1 MTTDAPDLFVKG
13 QRIDRYEI
21 REHIGQGGMGAV
33 YRAVDTKLGRIVALK
48 TVVGHKRGDKLTE
61 EIRERF
67 MREALAAS
75 RVDHRNVVQV
85 LDFGFADDGTPYM
98 VMEYLRGRSLSAI
111 LKSANAPLAIDY
123 VADVLLSVCAALRA
137 CHHVGIIHRDLKP
150 ANIYLCDTDTGWEVK
165 VLDFG
170 ISKAPAADE
179 LTQDGQIIGTPQYLS
194 PEQIEGAVGTES
206 DQYALGVLLYVCLT
220 QRLPYA
226 NFQGVRLLRAI
237 SEGTFDPP
245 RTARADVP
253 EALEAI
259 VLRAMHVAPKQRFDS
274 IHALGQRLWEFASPS
289 GQAQWKT
296 FYFHTPAATQPLKP
310 ATMTNAPRPRELA
323 RDKAAPSS
331 VVAARAPAPAPAAAR
346 VAPAQPVSGSA
357 GALRADSTASL
368 DAVSALAKTEPQP
381 STIGPSN
388 FADTKTA
395 AASGVAE
402 PTSVSHS
409 DIAGESA
416 LSDARDTGSRQRARR
431 VARWR
436 VAIAVAGVAGLGVVI
451 QRAWHAN
458 PPAPPMRAGV
468 VAGPATPALP
478 APKAAAAVPGSVAPP
493 APPIPRHPASGVSA
507 SPTSPAPATPAQ
519 AGAVEEGSQPA
530 QPPEKKKRATRRHR
544 LPKLDQ
550 HGIGIPSE

>member
-1 MTTDAPDLFVKG
+1 MTTDAQDLFVKG

-21 REHIGQGGMGAV
+21 RAHVGQGGMGTV

-48 TVVGHKRGDKLTE
+48 TVVAHKRGDKLTE

-111 LKSANAPLAIDY
+111 LKTASAPLAIDY

-170 ISKAPAADE
+170 ISKAPAAEE

-194 PEQIEGAVGTES
+194 PEQIEGTVGNES

-220 QRLPYA
+220 QHLPYA
-226 NFQGVRLLRAI
+226 NFHGVRLLRAI
-237 SEGTFDPP
+237 SEGQFDPP
-245 RTARADVP
+245 RTLRADLP
-253 EALEAI
+253 DALEAI
-259 VLRAMHVAPKQRFDS
+259 VLRAMHVQPKQRFDS

-296 FYFHTPAATQPLKP
+296 FYFHTPAAAHPPKP
-310 ATMTNAPRPRELA
+310 AATTNAPPQRELA
-323 RDKAAPSS
+323 REKGAASS
-331 VVAARAPAPAPAAAR
+331 GAAAAAPAAAS
-346 VAPAQPVSGSA
+346 VAPARDASASAEKPRSG
-357 GALRADSTASL
+357 STASL
-368 DAVSALAKTEPQP
+368 APVSALARTEPQP

-388 FADTKTA
+388 FAVTKTA
-395 AASGVAE
+395 AASGVSE
-402 PTSVSHS
+402 PTSLSHS

-416 LSDARDTGSRQRARR
+416 LSDARDTGSRGRARR

-436 VAIAVAGVAGLGVVI
+436 VAIAVAGVAGIGIVI
-451 QRAWHAN
+451 QRAWRPNA
-458 PPAPPMRAGV
+458 PAAPARSGL
-468 VAGPATPALP
+468 VAGPATQARPVPSAAAPVPASAASP
-478 APKAAAAVPGSVAPP
+478 APLGAAPP
-493 APPIPRHPASGVSA
+493 AIAGAPARA
-507 SPTSPAPATPAQ
+507 PTAPAPPA
-519 AGAVEEGSQPA
+519 GPVQPEA
-530 QPPEKKKRATRRHR
+530 AAPEAHPPGPAEKRKRATRRHQ

>member
-1 MTTDAPDLFVKG
+1 MTTDAQDLFVKG

-48 TVVGHKRGDKLTE
+48 TVVAHKRGDKLTE

-111 LKSANAPLAIDY
+111 LKTASAPLAIDY

-170 ISKAPAADE
+170 ISKAPAAEE

-194 PEQIEGAVGTES
+194 PEQIEGTVGNES

-220 QRLPYA
+220 QHLPYA
-226 NFQGVRLLRAI
+226 NFHGVRLLRAI
-237 SEGTFDPP
+237 SEGQFDPP
-245 RTARADVP
+245 RALRADLP
-253 EALEAI
+253 DALEAI
-259 VLRAMHVAPKQRFDS
+259 VLRAMHVEPKQRFDS

-289 GQAQWKT
+289 GQTQWKT
-296 FYFHTPAATQPLKP
+296 FYFHTPAATHPPKP
-310 ATMTNAPRPRELA
+310 AAATNAPQLRELA
-323 RDKAAPSS
+323 REKAAAPSG
-331 VVAARAPAPAPAAAR
+331 AAAAAAAR
-346 VAPAQPVSGSA
+346 LAPARDASASVEKPRSG
-357 GALRADSTASL
+357 STASL
-368 DAVSALAKTEPQP
+368 APVSALAKTEPQP

-388 FADTKTA
+388 FAVTKTA
-395 AASGVAE
+395 AASGMGE
-402 PTSVSHS
+402 PTSLSHS

-416 LSDARDTGSRQRARR
+416 LSDAHDTGSRGRARR

-436 VAIAVAGVAGLGVVI
+436 VAIAIAGVAGIGVAV
-451 QRAWHAN
+451 QRAWRATA
-458 PPAPPMRAGV
+458 PAVPAGAAVIVKPVASPAPELA
-468 VAGPATPALP
+468 PASQPSALP
-478 APKAAAAVPGSVAPP
+478 APAAPTRGEPIEPSPAAPTPVAAATEKNSPPP
-493 APPIPRHPASGVSA
+493 AAKP
-507 SPTSPAPATPAQ
+507 
-519 AGAVEEGSQPA
+519 
-530 QPPEKKKRATRRHR
+530 KKHATRRQR
-544 LPKLDQ
+544 SPKTDQ
-550 HGIGIPSE
+550 FGIGIPTE